1 MKLLLVDDNPDDL
14 FLTRRELAGVGHE
27 VITCRNGKEALET
40 FKRERPD
47 LVLTDIFM
55 SGMDGF
61 ELTEAIQKAAAP
73 RWQPVVFLSGRRD
86 DATQVRALEV
96 GADAY
101 IIKPVT
107 AQVLDAK
114 LRSIERLITLQRHA
128 EERTHALER
137 YHAIEEEEKRI
148 ARQLIERLVSSAKLD
163 DPALQHWVKSATGFS
178 GDVVAAARTPANVL
192 HVMLADGTGHGLAAA
207 INVLPI
213 APPFYSM
220 TEKGFGID
228 SIVREL
234 NAKVRQF
241 LPRERFVAATLAAFD
256 FREGV
261 IHLWNGGN
269 PEPFLMDAA
278 GYTIHT
284 FKTAF
289 VPLGIMDDDE
299 FNATLEAVSFNDGVQ
314 FVAFSDGLL
323 EAGSTASRPFGFADI
338 SKVLRAAAV
347 QERMSAL
354 KQAVASHVGNHVAH
368 DDISLVLVDCRR
380 EISSTAQDSGAS
392 SNLLQAGTS
401 DERAA
406 IESGAAARH
415 PSNWSF
421 SLRLGATELR
431 QLDVVPV
438 LLNLANQ
445 FEDTR
450 SLGGEL
456 FVVLSEFFNNA
467 LDHGLLRLDSRLKL
481 SVDGMSDYLDQR
493 SQRLKELSEGWIE
506 IRLELL
512 PSHSGAALLDIRCR
526 DSGPGFDHK
535 AREAAASVGACA
547 DESAAAP
554 SELPF
559 GRGLVLARSLCQDMY
574 FNEAGNAVVA
584 TLCLA
589 HRSYNV

>member
-27 VITCRNGKEALET
+27 VITCRNGSEALET

-86 DATQVRALEV
+86 DATQVRALQV

-128 EERTHALER
+128 EERTQALER
-137 YHAIEEEEKRI
+137 DHAIEEEEKRI

-163 DPALQHWVKSATGFS
+163 DPALQHWVRSATGFS

-234 NAKVRQF
+234 NAKVREF

-261 IHLWNGGN
+261 IHMWNGGN
-269 PEPFLMDAA
+269 PEPFLIDAA
-278 GYTIHT
+278 GLTTHT

-289 VPLGIMDDDE
+289 VPLGIVDDDE
-299 FNATLEAVSFNDGVQ
+299 FDSSLEAVGFNDGVQ

-323 EAGSTASRPFGFADI
+323 EAGSAASRPFGYADI
-338 SKVLRAAAV
+338 VEVLREAAV
-347 QERMSAL
+347 AERISAMKQEVTRHL
-354 KQAVASHVGNHVAH
+354 GHHPAH
-368 DDISLVLVDCRR
+368 DDISMLLVNCRR
-380 EISSTAQDSGAS
+380 EKSSVAQDYSAS
-392 SNLLQAGTS
+392 FKLPQS
-401 DERAA
+401 DE
-406 IESGAAARH
+406 SSDAAASPCGVDIRH
-415 PSNWSF
+415 PTNWAF
-421 SLRLGATELR
+421 SLRLGAAELR

-445 FEDTR
+445 FEATR
-450 SLGGEL
+450 PLGGEL
-456 FVVLSEFFNNA
+456 FVILSEFFNNA
-467 LDHGLLRLDSRLKL
+467 LDHGLLQLDSRLKL
-481 SVDGMSDYLDQR
+481 SADGMGDYLDQR
-493 SQRLKELSEGWIE
+493 SQRLKELAEGWIE
-506 IRLELL
+506 IRLEQI
-512 PSHSGAALLDIRCR
+512 PAAFGAPILEIRCH
-526 DSGPGFDHK
+526 DAGPGFDHK
-535 AREAAASVGACA
+535 AREAAAKSE
-547 DESAAAP
+547 ESASTP

-559 GRGLVLARSLCQDMY
+559 GRGLSLARSLCQDIQ
-574 FNEAGNAVVA
+574 FNEAGNEVVA
-584 TLCLA
+584 TLCLS
-589 HRSYNV
+589 HRSYSV